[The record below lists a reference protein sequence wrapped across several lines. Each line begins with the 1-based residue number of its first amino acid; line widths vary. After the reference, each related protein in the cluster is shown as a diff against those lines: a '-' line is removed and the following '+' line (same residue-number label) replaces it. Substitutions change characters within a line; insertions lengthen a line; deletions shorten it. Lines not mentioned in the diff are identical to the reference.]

1 MRILMCLPTE
11 YQILWEINP
20 WMDKNNQVDE
30 QLSWQQWYRVY
41 DTFQSLGIYVSLIK
55 PGKKF
60 ADMVFTANAGFSLGR
75 RFILSNF
82 RYSERKVEE
91 VLFKDWFKNEGFEV
105 FEMPKNIFF
114 EGQGELLPV
123 GNQCLLFGYGFR
135 SDLRAKEY
143 LEKYLKTNKE
153 IIPLRLVDNRF
164 YHLDTCLFYIDVLDT
179 IVYYRKAFDE
189 ESLKKISKLK
199 SKKLEVSEEEAL
211 NFSLNSFSYKDK
223 IILTDNGKLNN
234 KVGLIEQYARSHRLE
249 VIKLNMSEFLK
260 SGGGIKC
267 ISFIFY

>member
-1 MRILMCLPTE
+1 MRILMSLPIE

-20 WMDKNNQVDE
+20 WMDKNNKVNE
-30 QLSWQQWYRVY
+30 ELSWQQWYKVY

-82 RYSERKVEE
+82 RYPERKVEE
-91 VLFKDWFKNEGFEV
+91 VLFKNWFKNEGFEV

-123 GNQCLLFGYGFR
+123 GNQYLLFGYGFR
-135 SDLRAKEY
+135 SDIKAYDY
-143 LEKYLKTNKE
+143 LKKYLKTDRH
-153 IIPLRLVDNRF
+153 IIPLRLVDDRF
-164 YHLDTCLFYIDVLDT
+164 YHLDTCLFYIGILDT
-179 IVYYRKAFDE
+179 IVYYPKAFDE
-189 ESLKKISKLK
+189 ESLKRISKLK

-223 IILTDNGKLNN
+223 IILTDNENLRN
-234 KVGLIEQYARSHRLE
+234 KVSLIEEYAKSHHLQ

-260 SGGGIKC
+260 SGGGVKC